1 MYVYGR
7 LRQFS
12 NLHEKSLG
20 FAVSPQNNEFE
31 KKKKKKKKFV
41 LRKLSWPNIFGVYCN
56 LLTLW

>member
-31 KKKKKKKKFV
+31 KKKKKKKSLF
-41 LRKLSWPNIFGVYCN
+41 
-56 LLTLW
+56 

>member
-31 KKKKKKKKFV
+31 KKKKKKVCFKKA
-41 LRKLSWPNIFGVYCN
+41 
-56 LLTLW
+56 LLAKHFWRLL